1 MLYSLLSLDRALL
14 LHAITIV
21 PREYAWIIEI
31 VWESVVIW
39 VGLML
44 IGLWLYGVKRE
55 DNRYK
60 VISLSIFSTI
70 ILTFLFYTI
79 INLGLPEWRPGG
91 MELTGARALIPHPTD
106 NSFPSGHALFT
117 WAALLAIRRF
127 LPWKSLIILTITFGI
142 LTAVARVM
150 GWVHYP
156 WDILGGW
163 AFWIFGGWIFARA
176 IDGRFFREYIFARI
190 IQIASFFKL

>member
-1 MLYSLLSLDRALL
+1 MLEQLLSLDRALL
-14 LHAITIV
+14 LQAITIV
-21 PREYAWIIEI
+21 PREYAKILEI

-44 IGLWLYGVKRE
+44 IGLWLYGVYRE

-60 VISLSIFSTI
+60 VTALSIFATV
-70 ILTFLFYTI
+70 ILTFILYTI
-79 INLGLPEWRPGG
+79 VNLGLPEWRD
-91 MELTGARALIPHPTD
+91 GAMKLSWATALIPHPTD

-117 WAALLAIRRF
+117 GAVLMGLIRF
-127 LPWKSLIILTITFGI
+127 LPWRSLIVLTLVFGL
-142 LTAVARVM
+142 LTAIARVI

-163 AFWIFGGWIFARA
+163 IFGVLGGVFFAWIVDR
-176 IDGRFFREYIFARI
+176 GSFREYIFAPVVAFARI
-190 IQIASFFKL
+190 FKL